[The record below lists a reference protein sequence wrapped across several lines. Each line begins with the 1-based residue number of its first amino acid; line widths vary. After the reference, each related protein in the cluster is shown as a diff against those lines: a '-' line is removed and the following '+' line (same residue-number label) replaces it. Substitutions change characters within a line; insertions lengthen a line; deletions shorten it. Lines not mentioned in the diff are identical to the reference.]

1 MDGRMREAPRP
12 RRRRPRRPV
21 SAAAPVIDLD
31 ALYLP
36 LERADVALRLLELR
50 APWATPAHRE
60 AVRWAIVR
68 GARGHID
75 TAGAVVSLWCGHRSA
90 AARTLAEAGFVRT
103 PDVRRGLHYDLARA
117 PVTADDLVR
126 LDETLAW
133 ARSVLDDARAA
144 QARERVEIRV
154 PTGDVAGEG
163 TPAR

>member
-1 MDGRMREAPRP
+1 M
-12 RRRRPRRPV
+12 

-36 LERADVALRLLELR
+36 LERADVALRLLDLR
-50 APWATPAHRE
+50 APWATPTHRE
-60 AVRWAIVR
+60 AVRWALVR

-103 PDVRRGLHYDLARA
+103 PDMRRGLHYDLARA
-117 PVTADDLVR
+117 PITADDLVR
-126 LDETLAW
+126 LDETHAW
-133 ARSVLDDARAA
+133 ARSVLDEARAA
-144 QARERVEIRV
+144 QARERAELEG

-163 TPAR
+163 TPAE